1 MDFNLWQFIITNLTQ
16 GVNYKAYMKYY
27 KYKLI
32 NSHKILDMKNFN
44 YYLKWITIIVLIVT
58 FSITIHGQN
67 LPRVNRPFPDFTLE
81 SHKGETVSL
90 SQLKGKNV
98 LLIFPRGKVSDH
110 WCQLCHYQYAELA
123 KLEFEQGIRD
133 KYNLEIIFIL
143 PYPMDEVI
151 LWTEM
156 FPSQMADI
164 QRWKNTPVEQLNPGA
179 LQFINAIKDVLPINF
194 EFNEENPATLP
205 FPVLADKDHSFSTK
219 LKLFSTA
226 WDGFYN
232 EQNEPII
239 FILDKE
245 GVIRFKYKSQETFDR
260 LPTSYIVEVLD
271 KML

>member
-1 MDFNLWQFIITNLTQ
+1 
-16 GVNYKAYMKYY
+16 
-27 KYKLI
+27 
-32 NSHKILDMKNFN
+32 
-44 YYLKWITIIVLIVT
+44 
-58 FSITIHGQN
+58 
-67 LPRVNRPFPDFTLE
+67 
-81 SHKGETVSL
+81 
-90 SQLKGKNV
+90 
-98 LLIFPRGKVSDH
+98 
-110 WCQLCHYQYAELA
+110 
-123 KLEFEQGIRD
+123 
-133 KYNLEIIFIL
+133 
-143 PYPMDEVI
+143 MDEVI

-239 FILDKE
+239 FILDKCFYWLTLIRSLIYLE
-245 GVIRFKYKSQETFDR
+245 PHQRDQGAGVLHYTRSSVFRNYVFSF
-260 LPTSYIVEVLD
+260 L
-271 KML
+271 MLIFFVDF